1 MIRALSLCAF
11 GLTASPAG
19 ATGLACTFTQLCS
32 PLTDC
37 QTHPGLPF
45 TFDLINGTLALSTAE
60 GPAFATPLTH
70 VAPPAL
76 SLIFDTGPDQ
86 TLLLSV
92 SNTGEAAMTQHEF
105 EPAGRLTSVSY
116 FGTCE
121 PAS

>member
-1 MIRALSLCAF
+1 MIRALAACLC
-11 GLTASPAG
+11 LVSSPAA

-45 TFDLINGTLALSTAE
+45 TFDLISGALALTTAD
-60 GPAFATPLTH
+60 GIALGTPLSH
-70 VAPPAL
+70 VEAPAL
-76 SLIFDTGPDQ
+76 SLLFDTRPDQ

-92 SNTGEAAMTQHEF
+92 SATGEAAMTQHDF
-105 EPAGRLTSVSY
+105 EAAGRLTSVSY